1 MSTRAYHH
9 RRALIEQTMADLANS
24 AVARI
29 CHDKLAV
36 LHRLLEA
43 AGAVEAESAA
53 PFPAAIAS

>member
-1 MSTRAYHH
+1 
-9 RRALIEQTMADLANS
+9 MADLANS